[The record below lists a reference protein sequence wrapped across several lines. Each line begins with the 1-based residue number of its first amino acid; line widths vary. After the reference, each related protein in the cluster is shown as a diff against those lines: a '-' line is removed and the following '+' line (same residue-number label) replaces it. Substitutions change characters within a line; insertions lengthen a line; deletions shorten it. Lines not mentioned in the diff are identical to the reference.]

1 MEEEFY
7 SSLKLVTGEEIF
19 SLICIDENDGDP
31 LIILQNP
38 IIMKM
43 MENSM
48 GSYIKI
54 SPWMTIPSD
63 DFYIIKF
70 DKVVTMTEVKDKK
83 IISLYQRYIRDD
95 EDDSLDIKSTGK
107 VKLSD
112 NMGYI
117 GSVEDA
123 RKKLEDI
130 FKNTQ

>member
-19 SLICIDENDGDP
+19 SLICVDENDGDP

-43 MENSM
+43 VENST
-48 GSYIKI
+48 GTYIKI
-54 SPWMTIPSD
+54 SPWMSIAPD
-63 DFYIIKF
+63 DFYIIKL
-70 DKVVTMTEVKDKK
+70 DKVVTMTEVRDKK
-83 IISLYQRYIRDD
+83 MISLYKRYLEDND
-95 EDDSLDIKSTGK
+95 DDSGIDETGK

-117 GSVEDA
+117 GSVDDA
-123 RKKLEDI
+123 RKKLENI
-130 FKNTQ
+130 FKDI

>member
-19 SLICIDENDGDP
+19 SLICVDENDGDP

-43 MENSM
+43 VENST
-48 GSYIKI
+48 GNYIKI
-54 SPWMTIPSD
+54 SPWMSIAPD
-63 DFYIIKF
+63 DFYIIKL
-70 DKVVTMTEVKDKK
+70 DKVVTMTEVRDKK
-83 IISLYQRYIRDD
+83 MISLYKRYLEDND
-95 EDDSLDIKSTGK
+95 DDSSIDETGK

-117 GSVEDA
+117 GSVDDA
-123 RKKLEDI
+123 RKKLENI
-130 FKNTQ
+130 FKDI